1 MQLKATVLLLGSV
14 LTLSGVAAEPPLLLI
29 TTTDTPPYSYKDEK
43 TGEIVGI
50 EIDIAREAAAK
61 LGRELEVRWEK
72 FPNLLPMVSAGEAD
86 MAASTITI
94 TEGRLQAVDFS
105 ESYAAEGGAFLYR
118 AGERM
123 PTMILAESLRIATID
138 SSTYDFYLSSHGID
152 PKRYDSYR
160 TAVADLRAHRVDAV
174 FFDSSAVRVLVKESN
189 GEFAASRLEFRE
201 NFGIALRKGNKVL
214 KAALDE
220 VIRERKLKK

>member
-1 MQLKATVLLLGSV
+1 MRTSLAFLGVLLATSLF
-14 LTLSGVAAEPPLLLI
+14 AAEPPLLLI
-29 TTTDTPPYSYKDEK
+29 TTTDTPPFSYRDKE

-61 LGRELEVRWEK
+61 LGRELEVRWAK
-72 FPNLLPMVSAGEAD
+72 FPDLLPMVSAGKAD

-105 ESYAAEGGAFLYR
+105 EPFAHEGGMFLYR

-123 PTMILAESLRIATID
+123 PTMIVVENLRIATID
-138 SSTYDFYLSSHGID
+138 ASTYDFYLSAHNID
-152 PKRYDSYR
+152 PIRYDTYPLALEALKAR
-160 TAVADLRAHRVDAV
+160 RVDAV
-174 FFDSSAVRVLVKESN
+174 FFDSSAVRYTVESSG
-189 GEFAASRLEFRE
+189 GELASSRLETRE
-201 NFGIALRKGNKVL
+201 NFGIALGKGNVRL

-220 VIRERKLKK
+220 VIAARGDK

>member
-1 MQLKATVLLLGSV
+1 MKKHIATLCAAVAACV
-14 LTLSGVAAEPPLLLI
+14 AAAAEPPLVLI
-29 TTTDTPPYSYKDEK
+29 TSTDTPPYSYIDEA

-72 FPNLLPMVSAGEAD
+72 FPTLLPKVNAGEAD

-94 TEGRLQAVDFS
+94 TEGRRQAVDFS
-105 ESYAAEGGAFLYR
+105 ESYAAEGGMFLYR

-152 PKRYDSYR
+152 PLRYDSYR
-160 TAVADLRAHRVDAV
+160 TAVADLKNRRVDAV
-174 FFDSSAVRVLVKESN
+174 FFDSSAVRELVRNSG
-189 GEFAASRLEFRE
+189 GELAASRLEFRE
-201 NFGIALRKGNKVL
+201 NFGIALRKGNKAL

-220 VIRERKLKK
+220 VVRERMARQ

>member
-1 MQLKATVLLLGSV
+1 MKTSLAILGVALATSL
-14 LTLSGVAAEPPLLLI
+14 VAAEPPLLLI
-29 TTTDTPPYSYKDEK
+29 TSTDTPPFSYIDEK

-61 LGRELEVRWEK
+61 LGRELKVRWEK
-72 FPNLLPMVSAGEAD
+72 FPDLLPKVNAGEAD

-105 ESYAAEGGAFLYR
+105 ESYAAEGGMFLYR

-123 PTMILAESLRIATID
+123 PTMILAEGLRIATID

-152 PKRYDSYR
+152 PLRYDSYR
-160 TAVADLRAHRVDAV
+160 TAVVDLKERRVDAV
-174 FFDSSAVRVLVKESN
+174 FFDSSAVRVLARESG
-189 GEFAASRLEFRE
+189 GELAASRLEFRE
-201 NFGIALRKGNKVL
+201 NFGIALRKGNKAL

-220 VIRERKLKK
+220 VVRERRARK